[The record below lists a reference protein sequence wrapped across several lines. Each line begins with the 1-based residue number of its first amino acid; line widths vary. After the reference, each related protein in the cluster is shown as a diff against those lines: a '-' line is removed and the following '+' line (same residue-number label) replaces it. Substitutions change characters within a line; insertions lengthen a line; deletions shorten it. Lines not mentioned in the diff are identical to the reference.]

1 MHQIR
6 IFEKLITIIT
16 TQIYIFMKKISL
28 FLSALLISAI
38 SMAATVTVTFDANVD
53 HGTATTEAGVY
64 QIYKDGITLDVS
76 QGRLGTAEGGHY
88 RIYKDYTMTISSAV
102 GNITNV
108 EFTCTAN
115 NTTKYGPGCFAA
127 DCGEYTYQD
136 KIGTWVGNA
145 EQIVFTASTAQ
156 VRVSKVVI
164 TYEASSS
171 SVEDVVVNEPATKFI
186 ENGQLVIIKDGI
198 RYNAQGQV
206 L

>member
-1 MHQIR
+1 
-6 IFEKLITIIT
+6 
-16 TQIYIFMKKISL
+16 MKKLSL

-38 SMAATVTVTFDANVD
+38 SMATTVTVTFDANVD

-76 QGRLGTAEGGHY
+76 KGRLATEEGGHY
-88 RIYKDYTMTISSAV
+88 RIYKDYAMTISSTV
-102 GNITNV
+102 GNITNI

-115 NTTKYGPGCFAA
+115 NTTKYGPGCFAV

-156 VRVSKVVI
+156 VRATKVVI
-164 TYEASSS
+164 TYEANSSG
-171 SVEDVVVNEPATKFI
+171 VEDVVVNKQATKFF
-186 ENGQLVIIKDGI
+186 ENGQLVIMKDGI
-198 RYNAQGQV
+198 RYNAQGQA